1 MDFKG
6 FGHSEGLRGFI
17 EDRSEFYEEGFD
29 FIVKAR
35 EFYQNTYNAV
45 PPIFTMGYSQGGAL
59 SLGIARLIHER
70 SLPPLGG
77 QIFIVPNF
85 RI

>member
-6 FGHSEGLRGFI
+6 FGYSEGLRGFI

-29 FIVKAR
+29 FVIKAR
-35 EFYQNTYNAV
+35 QYYQDTYKTT

-59 SLGIARLIHER
+59 ALGIARLLNER
-70 SLPPLGG
+70 SLPSLGG
-77 QIFIVPNF
+77 
-85 RI
+85 